1 MTTFKHILFPV
12 DFSDR
17 CNGAAAFVENMA
29 HKCGARITLLAVAHP
44 VYAGGLAGAAV
55 VAPQEMLA
63 SVKKQLDGHFANS
76 FERLHVDRVAE
87 LGEPAQVITD
97 YAIAHEVDLVMMPT
111 HGYGP
116 FRQLLLGSITA
127 KVLHDL
133 PRPIWT
139 TAHKGDAPD
148 RAHLEPQKL
157 LCAVDGSLQ
166 SAGIM
171 QSADA
176 LAKQLGASLRLVH
189 VVPGMEAWPDRQMDM
204 ELEEEMRLSA
214 KSNVESMAASLGI
227 DAPVC
232 IKVGAVA
239 DGVAEEASRHGS
251 DLLVIGRGKM
261 QDTLGRLRTH
271 AYGIIR
277 LSPCPVLSF

>member
-17 CNGAAAFVENMA
+17 CNGAIPFVENMA
-29 HKCGARITLLAVAHP
+29 HKCGAKVTLLAIAHP

-55 VAPQEMLA
+55 VAPQEILSA
-63 SVKKQLDGHFANS
+63 VKMQLDNHFANS
-76 FERLHVDRVAE
+76 FTQIHVERVADM
-87 LGEPAQVITD
+87 GEPAQVITG
-97 YAIAHEVDLVMMPT
+97 YAMAHDVDLVMMPT

-116 FRQLLLGSITA
+116 FRQLLLGSTTA

-133 PRPIWT
+133 GRPVWT

-157 LCAVDGSLQ
+157 LCAIDGSLQ
-166 SAGIM
+166 SAAVM
-171 QSADA
+171 QSADL

-189 VVPGMEAWPDRQMDM
+189 VVPGIEAWPERQMDM
-204 ELEEEMRLSA
+204 ELEEEMRQAA
-214 KSNVESMAASLGI
+214 KENIESMAASLGI

-232 IKVGAVA
+232 IRVGTVA
-239 DGVAEEASRHGS
+239 DGVADEVTRHGT
-251 DLLVIGRGKM
+251 DLLLLGRGKM

-277 LSPCPVLSF
+277 LSPCPVISF

>member
-1 MTTFKHILFPV
+1 MSTFKHILFPV

-17 CNGAAAFVENMA
+17 CYGAAPFVDTLA
-29 HKCGARITLLAVAHP
+29 DRCGAKVTLLAIAHP

-55 VAPQEMLA
+55 VVPQELLN
-63 SVKKQLDGHFANS
+63 SVKTQLDGQFGNS
-76 FERLHVDRVAE
+76 FPNLHVERVAQ
-87 LGEPAQVITD
+87 LGEPAQVITE
-97 YAIAHEVDLVMMPT
+97 YAVTHDVDLVMMPT

-116 FRQLLLGSITA
+116 FRQLLLGSTTA

-133 PRPIWT
+133 PLPVWT

-148 RAHLEPQKL
+148 RGHLEAQKI
-157 LCAVDGSLQ
+157 LCAIDGSLH
-166 SAGIM
+166 SATVM
-171 QSADA
+171 QSAAA
-176 LAKQLGASLRLVH
+176 LTKQLGGSMRLVH
-189 VVPGMEAWPDRQMDM
+189 VVPGIEAWPERQMDM
-204 ELEEEMRLSA
+204 ELEEELRQAA
-214 KSNVESMAASLGI
+214 KTNIENMAASLGI

-232 IKVGAVA
+232 IKAGTVA
-239 DGVAEEASRHGS
+239 DGVADEASRHGT